1 MLYLNEPNSLSPFL
15 FPPVLHGFIFHL
27 LACWAQNQGKVTL
40 TNLLPTLQ
48 GFPFTSAKSKSWVNS
63 TICLQWVYWE
73 LLDETIL
80 LCKNYKT
87 ITVVIWRGW
96 ERTIIKLAIGY
107 LRHFLSEES
116 KWALL
121 RINTVESKCR
131 RQDLESGREELRVN
145 NQLLWV
151 IKSERH
157 WTFRR
162 RTCPIKKTMSLSK
175 RIICN
180 KAKQIFKHLIE
191 IARKG
196 NHEKFLL
203 NKG

>member
-1 MLYLNEPNSLSPFL
+1 MKGNFNQFIANPSRFSL
-15 FPPVLHGFIFHL
+15 
-27 LACWAQNQGKVTL
+27 KE
-40 TNLLPTLQ
+40 
-48 GFPFTSAKSKSWVNS
+48 KSKPWVNS

-87 ITVVIWRGW
+87 ITVVIWPGW
-96 ERTIIKLAIGY
+96 ERTIIKLTIGY
-107 LRHFLSEES
+107 LRHFLSEDS
-116 KWALL
+116 KWGLL
-121 RINTVESKCR
+121 GINTVESKCR

-162 RTCPIKKTMSLSK
+162 RTCPIKKTMPLSK
-175 RIICN
+175 HIICN

-191 IARKG
+191 TAGKG
-196 NHEKFLL
+196 NHEKFYWAKARQWELIL
-203 NKG
+203 QCPYY